1 MALVVK
7 NRVQENST
15 TSGTGTLTLTG
26 AVPGFQTFSTA
37 IGNGNTTYY
46 TLYDNVAQVWEVGI
60 GTVGAGTLARTTVL
74 SNSSGT
80 TSPLT
85 LAGNSI
91 SVWCDYPSEKAIY
104 YDANGVAT
112 IGSTLG
118 YSDTGIVGSFAST
131 VAGYNQVIIQ
141 NKSSATNASSNLNV
155 SNDTST
161 SSNGFAELGINSS
174 TFSNGAGCFNIA
186 GAAYLASAGTDLSIG
201 TYSAYN
207 IHFATNSNTTDSMTI
222 YNDGGISLGSYGD
235 PGIGNIAVN
244 KIVPGYTQITA
255 AAGTTVLTA
264 ASTYYQKL
272 VGSTTQTIQLPDA
285 TTLLNGTTFVFDN
298 DSSGVL
304 TITDASSTVL
314 DTIQS
319 GSLDYFF
326 VESNATVAGSWGKYS
341 FLPSS
346 YDFSGSTASFGSA
359 TITNATWNG
368 STIGTGYGGTGL
380 TTFTG
385 ANYALYST
393 SSSNLTAGTLPV
405 AAGGTSFASYT
416 AGDLLYA
423 SGSTAFSKLGIGT
436 NGYVL
441 TSTGSAPQWTAASS
455 IGVTS
460 FQTSLSGLT
469 PSSSTTGAVTLAG
482 TLGATSGGTGLSTY
496 TTGDIIYAS
505 ATNTLSKLAA
515 GTNGYIL
522 SLSAG
527 VPTWIANT
535 AGGASYTVTDFT
547 ATAGQ
552 TLFTVSYVVGQVEV
566 YRNGVRLA
574 KADFT
579 ATNGTSITLTNAA
592 SLGDIIEV
600 VAFNTT
606 NVSATIAY
614 DDFSGNGSTTVFTMT
629 QTPANS
635 ASVIIAISGVVQDPT
650 NYTVSG
656 TTLTFS
662 TAPPSGTNNI
672 SCRYLGLPTTTQG
685 TASVLNATN
694 GIIVNNA
701 SITASYTIPSGSN
714 AMSTGPVTLSSGVT
728 VTIPSGSRWA
738 II

>member
-1 MALVVK
+1 
-7 NRVQENST
+7 
-15 TSGTGTLTLTG
+15 
-26 AVPGFQTFSTA
+26 
-37 IGNGNTTYY
+37 
-46 TLYDNVAQVWEVGI
+46 
-60 GTVGAGTLARTTVL
+60 
-74 SNSSGT
+74 
-80 TSPLT
+80 
-85 LAGNSI
+85 
-91 SVWCDYPSEKAIY
+91 
-104 YDANGVAT
+104 
-112 IGSTLG
+112 
-118 YSDTGIVGSFAST
+118 
-131 VAGYNQVIIQ
+131 
-141 NKSSATNASSNLNV
+141 
-155 SNDTST
+155 
-161 SSNGFAELGINSS
+161 
-174 TFSNGAGCFNIA
+174 
-186 GAAYLASAGTDLSIG
+186 
-201 TYSAYN
+201 
-207 IHFATNSNTTDSMTI
+207 MTI

>member
-1 MALVVK
+1 MALVVAD
-7 NRVQENST
+7 RVQETSV
-15 TSGTGTLTLTG
+15 TSGTGTLTLAG
-26 AVPGFQTFSTA
+26 AVSGYQTFSSA
-37 IGNGNTTYY
+37 IGNGNTTFY
-46 TLYDNVAQVWEVGI
+46 TIYDATAQVWEVGI
-60 GTVGAGTLARTTVL
+60 GTVGAGTLSRDTVL

-80 TSPLT
+80 TSKIT
-85 LAGNSI
+85 LAGNS
-91 SVWCDYPSEKAIY
+91 SVVFCTYPAEKSIN

-118 YSDTGIVGSFAST
+118 YSDTGIIGSFAST
-131 VAGYNQVIIQ
+131 VAGYNQVVIQ
-141 NKSSATNASSNLNV
+141 NKSSATNASANLNV

-161 SSNGFAELGINSS
+161 ASNGYAELGINSS
-174 TFSNGAGCFNIA
+174 TFTGSGCFNIA

-201 TYSAYN
+201 TYGAYN

-222 YNDGGISLGSYGD
+222 YNDGGISLGSYGN